1 LWGENKICLPSDFI
15 LLLSGRRNNFV
26 VDLQPK
32 QKIPPNLKG
41 DPTQ

>member
-1 LWGENKICLPSDFI
+1 
-15 LLLSGRRNNFV
+15 LLLSARRNNTV

-32 QKIPPNLKG
+32 QKIPPNPKG